1 MLWTE
6 PGPRVG
12 FALLSVGDQQVL
24 LPFPETPRGNVIE
37 RSKATALVL
46 LVLLTYLFIIKT
58 CFFFS
63 YWIKCH
69 LPITVRLSC
78 FTNISTV
85 SNTSSI
91 TEIINQTVTRS
102 QWLCPHLNCY
112 GFIWSGTHLFALAF
126 SFLGYVSKFERGERF
141 LLSWQRIQQQTDS
154 SLGK

>member
-58 CFFFS
+58 CFFFF
-63 YWIKCH
+63 
-69 LPITVRLSC
+69 PIESSA
-78 FTNISTV
+78 ISQLQLDYHALQISAQLAT
-85 SNTSSI
+85 
-91 TEIINQTVTRS
+91 
-102 QWLCPHLNCY
+102 PH
-112 GFIWSGTHLFALAF
+112 
-126 SFLGYVSKFERGERF
+126 
-141 LLSWQRIQQQTDS
+141 Q
-154 SLGK
+154 